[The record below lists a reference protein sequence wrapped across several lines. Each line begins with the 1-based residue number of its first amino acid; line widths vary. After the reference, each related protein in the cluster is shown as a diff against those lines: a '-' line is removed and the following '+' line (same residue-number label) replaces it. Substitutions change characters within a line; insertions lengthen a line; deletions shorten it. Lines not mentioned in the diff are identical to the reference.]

1 VGKNG
6 VGGVKEEKRG
16 RKAVA
21 DGMAEIVPIP
31 VPFFL
36 GKIGLFFG
44 GRRMSEHP
52 FKRQALASLLLFGV
66 WFFGGN
72 TGWSGGAH
80 RPLTVLL
87 VYAKGM
93 NCLLFLGRAE
103 HDLCSAVCS
112 CADQSTASS
121 KRTKDRK
128 DVARPVYK
136 VARLRLVKEQAVMSL
151 LKRMILR

>member
-1 VGKNG
+1 MGKNG

-16 RKAVA
+16 CKAVA

-93 NCLLFLGRAE
+93 NCLLFWGRAE
-103 HDLCSAVCS
+103 QETLCERLMGCCRGPVDSVLE
-112 CADQSTASS
+112 AD
-121 KRTKDRK
+121 KR
-128 DVARPVYK
+128 
-136 VARLRLVKEQAVMSL
+136 
-151 LKRMILR
+151 

>member
-1 VGKNG
+1 MGKNG

-16 RKAVA
+16 CKAVA

-93 NCLLFLGRAE
+93 SCLLFWVV
-103 HDLCSAVCS
+103 LCRRPAAV
-112 CADQSTASS
+112 QSTASS
-121 KRTKDRK
+121 RADKR
-128 DVARPVYK
+128 
-136 VARLRLVKEQAVMSL
+136 
-151 LKRMILR
+151 